1 MNDEKIAVTADLKER
16 RRVPAIWLLPVIALL
31 IVVFLI
37 WRTLYQNGLEVHVHF
52 DSAKGMKVGKTEVRY
67 NGLAIGKVV
76 RMTMTEDLEGVDV
89 ELEIDRQ
96 MENYLREYSQ
106 FWLIQPQLSV
116 AGVSGLDTLV
126 SGNYIAF
133 KPSEKGEIKRSFSAL
148 RSPPTPGIEEGGL
161 SLILQA
167 DELSSVQEG
176 SPVYY
181 RRLKIG
187 EVTRYTLSSE
197 SERVDIHIY
206 IKPAFSHL
214 VRKNTRFWNA
224 GGVDISGSLTN
235 LKVRTQSLISMIQG
249 GVALYTPEWEEEESE
264 ASDGA
269 RFPLFNDYDAAEAGI
284 SISIEFPLDVA
295 LGQEKSKILFHGMEV
310 GVIKDTSFNEDYSA
324 IIAEAVIRPEAKPI
338 LVTGARFWV
347 VVPQI
352 NLKGITGLETL
363 LAGRYIAMDVSQV
376 DMKKAEPKTQFI
388 GLGSKP
394 PASPSSP
401 GLHLELRADSLEGL
415 NQGSPVLY
423 RKLPVG
429 EVESY
434 SLGKDGVVIKILI
447 KPRYQ
452 HLVNKSTLFWN
463 ISGVTLEGGLQGFK
477 VRAGTLNS
485 MLSGGIAFKT
495 PDSDAARV
503 SNKTRFVLYDDVAR
517 ASETGKVIHI
527 LFESADGLQIGTRL
541 KYKGLEMGRVT
552 ELNLDVDKRAIQAR
566 VLLKEGAGWLARS
579 DSRFWLVKPKLGLT
593 NTAHLET
600 LLTGLYI
607 GVSPSTSQA
616 SAERESF
623 VADRR
628 APDDQ
633 PLSAGL
639 RIQLVSAQLGSIKPG
654 NPVYY
659 REIPVGVV
667 TGFKLDN
674 PADKVIIFLNIED
687 RYAPLVTEKSRFW
700 NASGVDIKFGLF
712 SGAKIRTESL
722 EALLA
727 GGIAFATPE
736 QAEAVAPETAFELA
750 DKPNSEWLKWTPGI
764 VYPE

>member
-1 MNDEKIAVTADLKER
+1 MSDEKLAAKAALKER
-16 RRVPAIWLLPVIALL
+16 RRIPAIWLLPFIALM
-31 IVVFLI
+31 IVIFLI

-67 NGLAIGKVV
+67 NGLAIGKVA
-76 RMTMTEDLEGVDV
+76 RMTMTENLEGVDV
-89 ELEIDRQ
+89 ELEMDRQ
-96 MENYLREYSQ
+96 MEEYLREYSQ
-106 FWLIQPQLSV
+106 FWLVQPQLSV

-133 KPSEKGEIKRSFSAL
+133 KPSEKGEKKLSFSAL
-148 RSPPTPGIEEGGL
+148 KAPPAPGIEEGGL
-161 SLILQA
+161 SLVLQA

-187 EVTRYTLSSE
+187 EVTRYTLSPDDQ
-197 SERVDIHIY
+197 RVDIHVY

-249 GVALYTPEWEEEESE
+249 GVALYTPEWEEEEPE
-264 ASDGA
+264 ATDGS
-269 RFPLFNDYDAAEAGI
+269 RFSLYTDYDAAEAGI
-284 SISIEFPLDVA
+284 SISIEFPMDVA

-310 GVIKDTSFNEDYSA
+310 GVIKDTSFNDDYTA
-324 IIAEAVIRPEAKPI
+324 IVAEAVIRPEAKPI
-338 LVTGARFWV
+338 LVKGARFWV
-347 VVPQI
+347 VAPQI

-363 LAGRYIAMDVSQV
+363 LGGRYIAMDVSQV
-376 DMKKAEPKTQFI
+376 DMKKAEPATQFA
-388 GLGSKP
+388 GLGQKP

-401 GLHLELRADSLEGL
+401 GLHLELRADALEGL
-415 NQGSPVLY
+415 SQGSPVLY

-434 SLGKDGVVIKILI
+434 TLSNEGVVIKVLI
-447 KPRYQ
+447 SPKYQ
-452 HLVNKSTLFWN
+452 HLVNKSTVFWN

-495 PDSDAARV
+495 PDLNAARV
-503 SNKTRFVLYDDVAR
+503 SNKTRFVLYDDITR
-517 ASETGKVIHI
+517 ASETGKVIDI
-527 LFESADGLQIGTRL
+527 QFESADGLQVGTRM

-552 ELNLDVDKRAIQAR
+552 ELNLDKDKKSIQAK
-566 VLLKEGAGWLARS
+566 VLLKENAGWLARS
-579 DSRFWLVKPKLGLT
+579 GSRFWLVKPKLGLT

-607 GVSPSTSQA
+607 GVSPSA
-616 SAERESF
+616 SARVTEQETF
-623 VADRR
+623 VADSR

-633 PLSAGL
+633 PRSSGL
-639 RIQLVSAQLGSIKPG
+639 RIQLISSQLGSIKPG

-659 REIPVGVV
+659 REIPVGTV
-667 TGFKLDN
+667 TGFRLGS

-687 RYAPLVTEKSRFW
+687 HYASLVTEKSRFW
-700 NASGVDIKFGLF
+700 NASGVDINFGLF

-736 QAEAVAPETAFELA
+736 QAEPAAAETSFELV
-750 DKPNSEWLKWTPGI
+750 DKPKPEWLKWAPGI
-764 VYPE
+764 ILP

>member
-1 MNDEKIAVTADLKER
+1 MSDEKLAAKAALKER
-16 RRVPAIWLLPVIALL
+16 RRIPAIWLLPFIALM
-31 IVVFLI
+31 IVIFLI

-67 NGLAIGKVV
+67 NGLAIGKVA
-76 RMTMTEDLEGVDV
+76 RMTMTENLEGVDV
-89 ELEIDRQ
+89 ELEMDRQ
-96 MENYLREYSQ
+96 MEEYLREYSQ
-106 FWLIQPQLSV
+106 FWLVQPQLSV

-133 KPSEKGEIKRSFSAL
+133 KPSEKGEKKLSFSAL
-148 RSPPTPGIEEGGL
+148 KAPPAPGIEEGGL
-161 SLILQA
+161 SLVLQA

-187 EVTRYTLSSE
+187 EVTRYSLSPDDQ
-197 SERVDIHIY
+197 RVDIHVY

-249 GVALYTPEWEEEESE
+249 GVALYTPEWEEEEPE
-264 ASDGA
+264 ATDGS
-269 RFPLFNDYDAAEAGI
+269 RFSLYTDYDAAEAGI
-284 SISIEFPLDVA
+284 SISIEFPMDVA

-310 GVIKDTSFNEDYSA
+310 GVIKDTSFNDDYTA
-324 IIAEAVIRPEAKPI
+324 IVAEAVIRPEAKPI
-338 LVTGARFWV
+338 LVKGARFWV
-347 VVPQI
+347 VAPQI

-363 LAGRYIAMDVSQV
+363 LGGRYIAMDVSQV
-376 DMKKAEPKTQFI
+376 DMKKAEPATQFA
-388 GLGSKP
+388 GLGQKP

-401 GLHLELRADSLEGL
+401 GLHLELRADALEGL
-415 NQGSPVLY
+415 SQGSPVLY

-434 SLGKDGVVIKILI
+434 TLSNEGVVIKVLI
-447 KPRYQ
+447 SPKYQ
-452 HLVNKSTLFWN
+452 HLVNKSTVFWN

-495 PDSDAARV
+495 PDLNAARV
-503 SNKTRFVLYDDVAR
+503 SNKTRFVLYDDITR
-517 ASETGKVIHI
+517 ASETGKVIDI
-527 LFESADGLQIGTRL
+527 QFESADGLQVGTRM

-552 ELNLDVDKRAIQAR
+552 ELNLDKDKKSIQAK
-566 VLLKEGAGWLARS
+566 VLLKENAGWLARS
-579 DSRFWLVKPKLGLT
+579 GSRFWLVKPKLGLT

-607 GVSPSTSQA
+607 GVSPSA
-616 SAERESF
+616 SARVTEQETF
-623 VADRR
+623 VADSR

-633 PLSAGL
+633 PRSSGL
-639 RIQLVSAQLGSIKPG
+639 RIQLISSQLGSIKPG

-659 REIPVGVV
+659 REIPVGTV
-667 TGFKLDN
+667 TGFRLGS

-687 RYAPLVTEKSRFW
+687 HYASLVTEKSRFW
-700 NASGVDIKFGLF
+700 NASGVDINFGLF

-736 QAEAVAPETAFELA
+736 QAEPAAAETSFELA
-750 DKPNSEWLKWTPGI
+750 DKPKPEWLKWAPGI
-764 VYPE
+764 VLP